1 MKRILAILALLLTIS
16 APLAQA
22 GVEKGG
28 GNGTTTLPA
37 GDILD

>member
-1 MKRILAILALLLTIS
+1 MKRLFAVLALLLTLA

-28 GNGTTTLPA
+28 AGVSTLPA
-37 GDILD
+37 GEILD